1 MKIKLKGICVDINK
15 PRNLSELLKLRV
27 VCMSEYYTSK
37 KAKRELLEMII
48 HIIDRKVDI
57 DFKQPALE
65 TSKIKTF
72 N

>member
-27 VCMSEYYTSK
+27 VCMTEYYTAK

-48 HIIDRKVDI
+48 HIIDRKVELDYQVPQI
-57 DFKQPALE
+57 ESFINQ
-65 TSKIKTF
+65 
-72 N
+72 